1 MTERKLFEVEEQVIE
16 TGFKVG
22 DEVIELDFAT
32 TDENVEKI
40 TKEIPK
46 AEKEYN
52 KRSKSEDEDEVELL
66 KEMVEEFYNTL
77 FGEGT
82 FDEVYE
88 VIQSYDL
95 CLIYLLHV
103 TKHITEELNIRQQKR
118 RQDEVM
124 NEYLTESQKDR
135 QGKKKKKGK
144 R

>member
-1 MTERKLFEVEEQVIE
+1 MTERKLFEIEEQVIK

-22 DEVIELDFAT
+22 DEVIELDFLT

>member
-1 MTERKLFEVEEQVIE
+1 MTERKLFEVEEQVIK

-22 DEVIELDFAT
+22 DEVIELDFLT

-77 FGEGT
+77 FGEGA

-95 CLIYLLHV
+95 CLIYLLYV

-118 RQDEVM
+118 RQDKVM
-124 NEYLTESQKDR
+124 NEYLTQSQKDR

-144 R
+144 K

>member
-1 MTERKLFEVEEQVIE
+1 MTERKLFEVEEQVIK

-22 DEVIELDFAT
+22 DEVIELDFLT

-52 KRSKSEDEDEVELL
+52 KRSKSTDEDEVELL
-66 KEMVEEFYNTL
+66 KEMVEEFYDTL

-82 FDEVYE
+82 FDEAYE

-103 TKHITEELNIRQQKR
+103 TKHITEELEIRAQKR